1 VGRRLETKRI
11 WMLSTIPLE
20 IILVVAYRLKMATA
34 RNARR
39 MAGDEQVEL
48 PLRQLPIFAVDK
60 ASLEA

>member
-1 VGRRLETKRI
+1 
-11 WMLSTIPLE
+11 MLSTIPLE